1 MMQKQLEETQKQQER
16 LASMVSTL
24 SSQIASLRH
33 NEVDPWEGL
42 DSTSSTST
50 SFRSRLKYFYGSTM
64 CLLTP
69 MEGTAAH
76 IWPRSRG
83 FCFPSSSSVSVNH
96 PKNGMFLVKAIEE
109 AFDRRQVCFICDPF
123 TRSIAFKVLNPKLK
137 EQQVGSTTTF
147 GKLDGKCVHFDD
159 DRRPSFALL
168 SRHAQSAIKFAMC
181 EKMISDQDGGQLL
194 QIVVVS
200 SPQRERELASEGGEG
215 GGEGGGGDEGDS
227 TASSGQASTKL
238 YVVHLEGRECCLFW
252 ASFHHRF
259 VFCCASSSLP
269 GGGVPGKEDIV
280 TAPRTVR
287 EDNQGGLE
295 VRFTVGVG
303 FATMGS
309 AQASCA
315 TPSLDGCRR
324 SVGTVRSSQRA
335 WQKSSRG
342 SGNLNQATYGPVALQ
357 CHRGQQKWYPR
368 LPD

>member
-238 YVVHLEGRECCLFW
+238 YVVHLVLFCGNFWVNAVLVVKLMLCFQEGRECCLFW

-259 VFCCASSSLP
+259 VFCCASSCVCANLSRKQISLAA
-269 GGGVPGKEDIV
+269 KLI
-280 TAPRTVR
+280 
-287 EDNQGGLE
+287 L
-295 VRFTVGVG
+295 RF
-303 FATMGS
+303 
-309 AQASCA
+309 
-315 TPSLDGCRR
+315 
-324 SVGTVRSSQRA
+324 
-335 WQKSSRG
+335 
-342 SGNLNQATYGPVALQ
+342 
-357 CHRGQQKWYPR
+357 
-368 LPD
+368 